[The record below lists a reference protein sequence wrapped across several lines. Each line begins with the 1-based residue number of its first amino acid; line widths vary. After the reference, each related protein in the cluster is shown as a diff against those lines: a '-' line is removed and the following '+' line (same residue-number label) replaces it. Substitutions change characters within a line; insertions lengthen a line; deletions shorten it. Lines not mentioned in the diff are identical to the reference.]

1 MTDLNQLLKEAIEDL
16 EAWADYFG
24 DERSKE
30 AAKDVAGLARCGTTS
45 GLHYIAHSEGAE
57 ALSGELALLTKLAAL
72 LAPLTELTGRAAD
85 ETAESRVIGRAV
97 AVKPVGLILGLV
109 EPRVM

>member
-45 GLHYIAHSEGAE
+45 GC
-57 ALSGELALLTKLAAL
+57 T
-72 LAPLTELTGRAAD
+72 T
-85 ETAESRVIGRAV
+85 SRIR
-97 AVKPVGLILGLV
+97 
-109 EPRVM
+109 RVRRR

>member
-30 AAKDVAGLARCGTTS
+30 AAKDVAGLARCGTAS
-45 GLHYIAHSEGAE
+45 GLRYIAHSEGEE

-72 LAPLTELTGRAAD
+72 LTPLTELTGRAAD
-85 ETAESRVIGRAV
+85 EPAESRVIGRAV
-97 AVKPVGLILGLV
+97 AVKTVGLILGLV